1 MVVSTNN
8 PGMGWPK
15 GSRAMLPSPRQPSL
29 VLWGLY
35 DVTSSQKRHIL
46 RAPISIP
53 QNPDWLL
60 DSRNSDTTKNGNKKN
75 KTETRKHTS
84 RAFSEILQ

>member
-1 MVVSTNN
+1 MLVSTNN

-53 QNPDWLL
+53 QNADWLL
-60 DSRNSDTTKNGNKKN
+60 DSRNSDTTKWKQ
-75 KTETRKHTS
+75 E
-84 RAFSEILQ
+84 E